1 MSISPESSLPSIGV
15 LGSGPVGQGIAELLS
30 RADYPVS
37 LGTRSPDSAKLDRLP
52 LQVRRTTF
60 AQAAQ
65 ADCVFLAVLHSASRD
80 LITSLEDD
88 LKGKLLVDT
97 DNAWLP
103 GHAQAAGLNGSLTE
117 GSWLAQLLPEV
128 RVTRAFSHIDWDKLV
143 PAATHQ
149 PDTWAVGYAAD
160 DPQAATQLETL
171 IRAMRYLPYRVGGLA
186 ESAAVDVGG
195 ILWPG
200 MYTPVDMHALLT
212 AAAK

>member
-1 MSISPESSLPSIGV
+1 MSISSESSLPSIGV

-80 LITSLEDD
+80 LVTSLEDD

>member
-1 MSISPESSLPSIGV
+1 VSISSESSLPSIGV

-80 LITSLEDD
+80 LVTSLEDD